1 MSPLGLS
8 AVVGQRQDKGAV
20 TMNISTIKRILAEHG
35 APFYEENGQ
44 VFADS
49 MISGTKLFEQVENVT
64 KWSYSKLMTWL
75 GY

>member
-1 MSPLGLS
+1 
-8 AVVGQRQDKGAV
+8 
-20 TMNISTIKRILAEHG
+20 MNISTIKRILAEHG
-35 APFYEENGQ
+35 VPFYEENGK

-49 MISGTKLFEQVENVT
+49 MIGGTKLFEQIENVT

>member
-1 MSPLGLS
+1 MS
-8 AVVGQRQDKGAV
+8 
-20 TMNISTIKRILAEHG
+20 ISKIKRILADHG
-35 APFYEENGQ
+35 VPFYEENGQ

-49 MISGTKLFEQVENVT
+49 MIGGTTRFEQTENVT

>member
-1 MSPLGLS
+1 MS
-8 AVVGQRQDKGAV
+8 
-20 TMNISTIKRILAEHG
+20 ISTIKKILAEHG
-35 APFYEENGQ
+35 VPFYEENGK

-49 MISGTKLFEQVENVT
+49 MIGGTKRFEQVENVT